1 MKQIMIVILGGMLSV
16 SWMGIQRFQN
26 RAHQMTISGTSNLH
40 DWSTAVTN
48 LEIQAELELVNGYV
62 SSVGMVQL
70 SAPVRGIKSDKGGV
84 MDSKTREALQGDKH
98 PVIRY
103 QLKQVKIDEQPNKIS
118 KLKTEG
124 SLTIA
129 GATRQI
135 KMDVFARQLPNNE
148 VEIWG
153 SHTLNMSTYQIK
165 APTALMGT
173 VRTGDEITI
182 AFSVILNK

>member
-1 MKQIMIVILGGMLSV
+1 MNKFWMLLLGALLSI
-16 SWMGIQRFQN
+16 SWMGVQRFQN

-40 DWSTAVTN
+40 DWSTNVTRVD
-48 LEIQAELELVNGYV
+48 LQAELELLNGYV

-70 SAPVRGIKSDKGGV
+70 SVPVASIRSDKGSV
-84 MDSKTREALQGDKH
+84 MDSKTREALQEAKH

-103 QLKQVKIDEQPNKIS
+103 QLRQVKIEEQPNKIS

-129 GATRQI
+129 GATRQVQ
-135 KMDVFARQLPNNE
+135 MDVFARQLPNNE
-148 VEIWG
+148 VEVWG
-153 SHTLNMSTYQIK
+153 SHQLNMSNYKIK
-165 APTALMGT
+165 APTALLGT
-173 VRTGDEITI
+173 IRTGDEISI